1 MEVITS
7 LTDPLSL
14 SGVWSAP
21 SLQQLSAFK
30 IYMSKIYIGSAGS
43 IPARQVDRDDNKL
56 RVIRLKVLSAG
67 LSGGF
72 LYTWWVMQNGTERS
86 LNVSVKLFNG
96 NCLELLNQVKDESI
110 DLVLADLPYGM
121 TENKWDSAI
130 PLEPLFDHYQ
140 RIIKEHGAVLLFGMG
155 VFGARLMMS
164 APKQMPYR
172 YDWIWKKSL
181 PVGFLSSHHMPLRTH
196 ENIYVFYKH
205 LPTYNPQMRTGFKP
219 YKKTISKAVGANY
232 SKLSGN
238 YTPRQSAGERFPI
251 DVLEFSNADNNNKKH
266 PTQKPVDLLEYLIKT
281 YTNEGMTV
289 LDNTMGSGSTGVAA
303 VSLNRNFIGMEL
315 NDDYFKV
322 AKERIEKADRPML
335 AGFFS
340 TSI

>member
-1 MEVITS
+1 MT
-7 LTDPLSL
+7 
-14 SGVWSAP
+14 
-21 SLQQLSAFK
+21 
-30 IYMSKIYIGSAGS
+30 
-43 IPARQVDRDDNKL
+43 
-56 RVIRLKVLSAG
+56 
-67 LSGGF
+67 
-72 LYTWWVMQNGTERS
+72 
-86 LNVSVKLFNG
+86 VKLLKG
-96 NCLELLNQVKDESI
+96 DCLELLPDIPDNSI

-121 TENKWDSAI
+121 TANKWDSVI

-155 VFGARLMMS
+155 LFGARLMMS

-172 YDWIWKKSL
+172 YDWIWQKTL
-181 PVGFLSSHHMPLRTH
+181 PVGFLSSHRMPLRAH

-205 LPTYNPQMRTGFKP
+205 LPAYNPQMRTGFKP

-232 SKLSGN
+232 GKTSGT

-303 VSLNRNFIGMEL
+303 VNLNRSFVGMEL
-315 NDDYFKV
+315 DDDYFNI
-322 AKERIEKADRPML
+322 AKERIEKA
-335 AGFFS
+335 
-340 TSI
+340 SI